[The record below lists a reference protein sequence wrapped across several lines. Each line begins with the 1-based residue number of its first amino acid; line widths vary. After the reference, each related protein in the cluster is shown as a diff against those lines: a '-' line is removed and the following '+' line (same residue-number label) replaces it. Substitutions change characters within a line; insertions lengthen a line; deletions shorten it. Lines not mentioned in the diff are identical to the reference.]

1 MKVIRVNYSDFV
13 KSVKELKGC
22 EAGWNVVIDLRDGE
36 IDLRHESSNGVGH
49 AVLIRSQNVESDFD
63 ISDENIDGTFGFD
76 FIVSTV
82 DQVTLGEVKAEC
94 LDL

>member
-36 IDLRHESSNGVGH
+36 ISVKHNSNTGVNSLI
-49 AVLIRSQNVESDFD
+49 LIRGYSIDSEFD
-63 ISDENIDGTFGFD
+63 LSDENIDGFGFD
-76 FIVSTV
+76 FIADTV